1 MILLACGILKRKQSS
16 QYISVN
22 GKPTKGLN
30 FLAERERKDLE
41 GRGGGKQ
48 REAEIF
54 TNLVSMSFYKPM

>member
-1 MILLACGILKRKQSS
+1 M
-16 QYISVN
+16 N

-30 FLAERERKDLE
+30 FLAERETKNLE

-48 REAEIF
+48 SEAEIF

>member
-1 MILLACGILKRKQSS
+1 M
-16 QYISVN
+16 N

-41 GRGGGKQ
+41 GSGWGKQ